1 MRIPPVFTI
10 LEVLEVSPRL
20 QGFGARGAMPGTA
33 RPTHLWSDEDFALP
47 RGRFRTYQRHHV
59 FKTKARPRRLTRPV
73 PLKGVFAGLSPKRL
87 LASAGSTGTQPLRAQ
102 AQVWNEEAAKLE
114 KSLPTLTLAEQIG
127 QGLGTHQINIRDLV
141 QSWDGEGRG
150 SIVKSEFRTRCRGLL
165 DRLGLMYPGPKPLD
179 AMYDEHD
186 AGICWRARTFELS
199 AVASHPHPTTP
210 WPRLYNPSLTRVK
223 SASHDC
229 RPLGSDGH

>member
-1 MRIPPVFTI
+1 MSTLNATGGFNSAERIPPVFTI

-87 LASAGSTGTQPLRAQ
+87 LASAGSTGTPQPLRAQ
-102 AQVWNEEAAKLE
+102 TQVWNEEAAKLE
-114 KSLPTLTLAEQIG
+114 KLLPTLTLAEQIG
-127 QGLGTHQINIRDLV
+127 QGLGTHQINIRVRGV
-141 QSWDGEGRG
+141 Q
-150 SIVKSEFRTRCRGLL
+150 
-165 DRLGLMYPGPKPLD
+165 
-179 AMYDEHD
+179 A
-186 AGICWRARTFELS
+186 
-199 AVASHPHPTTP
+199 
-210 WPRLYNPSLTRVK
+210 
-223 SASHDC
+223 
-229 RPLGSDGH
+229 